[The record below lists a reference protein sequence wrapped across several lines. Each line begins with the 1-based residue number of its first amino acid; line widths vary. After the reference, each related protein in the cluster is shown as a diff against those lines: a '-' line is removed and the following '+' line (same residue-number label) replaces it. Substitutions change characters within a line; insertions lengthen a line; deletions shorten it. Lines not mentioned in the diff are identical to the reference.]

1 MCEPSSSPGWVY
13 AFSTLQPDYI
23 GILKIGKTTATVE
36 QRLKQANHSTY
47 RSKEIEGD
55 KYAIWECEF
64 ALWVK
69 DCDATEKCI
78 HKLLDSRG
86 VRACS
91 SEMFRISPKELKDK
105 FFVAFVDK
113 SSKWYDKCK
122 YKDCV
127 SSPIPKK
134 AVTPPSQNTIIVPKE
149 TSLAP
154 VTAVTPTVAFTA
166 SNQIVIK
173 NNIIVPNGTL
183 SPIVINNEIVI
194 PHAQTQAILPPAP
207 TVTRPF
213 IKDAVP
219 EYISISEVYIN
230 HLTPYEQRDLIEM
243 GMARECLEVR
253 LIGGKTYGCDAKKSA
268 KFTQD
273 MRFNARINSPILG
286 YFTISSANFE
296 AVMSDLCENAPY
308 SFIEF
313 DQSLDDY

>member
-13 AFSTLQPDYI
+13 AFSTLQPDYN
-23 GILKIGKTTATVE
+23 GILKIGKTTAPVE

-91 SEMFRISPKELKDK
+91 SEMFRISPTELKDK

-134 AVTPPSQNTIIVPKE
+134 AVTIPSQNTIIIPKE

-154 VTAVTPTVAFTA
+154 FTSVTPTVAFTA

-194 PHAQTQAILPPAP
+194 PHSQAQSILSPAP
-207 TVTRPF
+207 TVALPF
-213 IKDAVP
+213 IKDDIP
-219 EYISISEVYIN
+219 KYISIREVHIN
-230 HLTPYEQRDLIEM
+230 HLNPLEQNDLIEV
-243 GMARECLEVR
+243 GLVRECLEVR
-253 LIGGKTYGCDAKKSA
+253 MIGGKTYGCNAKKNG
-268 KFTQD
+268 KFTLD
-273 MRFNARINSPILG
+273 MRFNAAINSPILG
-286 YFTISSANFE
+286 YFTISSENFKT
-296 AVMSDLCENAPY
+296 VMSDLCENAPY
-308 SFIEF
+308 SFIEL
-313 DQSLDDY
+313 DQSLDD